1 MPVKFDDVP
10 KVAADLLND
19 DFQTSGYVLKA
30 KQKTSYGG
38 TVLSTQ
44 VDLFPSK
51 DAKAVATPA
60 KLTWKWPTPFGIKQA
75 FIDKLEVDK
84 NGKFKFEASSGEV
97 KPGLKLELKSDL
109 QDPSKIVTGMTYTGI
124 KNAQLKFECK
134 ALDATDFTTEA
145 TYTKDMATVGMKLNK
160 TILKGGAPDFGV
172 RLLSGPFFCSLLAK
186 EKFKT
191 YNASV
196 FYKANADFNCAATY
210 QHGGKD
216 NGKFSAGVAYKGIGK
231 VKVDQDQTVHGSFK
245 YVVSKGFTL
254 LGGAAYNIKKG
265 DTRCGLQ
272 LSIE

>member
-10 KVAADLLND
+10 KVATELLND
-19 DFQTSGYVLKA
+19 DYQTSGYVLKA

-38 TVLSTQ
+38 AVLSTQ

-51 DAKAVATPA
+51 EAKAVATPA

-84 NGKFKFEASSGEV
+84 SGKFKLEASSSEV

-109 QDPSKIVTGMTYTGI
+109 QDAAKIVTGLTYTGI
-124 KNAQLKFECK
+124 KNAQVKFECK
-134 ALDATDFTTEA
+134 ALEPQTFTAET
-145 TYTKDMATVGMKLNK
+145 TYTKDIATVGMKLNQ

-172 RLLSGPFFCSLLAK
+172 RLLSGQFFCSLLAK

-191 YNASV
+191 YNASI
-196 FYKANADFNCAATY
+196 FYKANADFKCAATY
-210 QHGGKD
+210 QHGGKG
-216 NGKFSAGVAYKGIGK
+216 NGNFTAGLAYKGICK
-231 VKVDQDQTVHGSFK
+231 VKIDQTQTVSFSLK
-245 YVVSKGFTL
+245 HSVSKGFTL
-254 LGGAAYNIKKG
+254 LLGASYNAKKG
-265 DTRCGLQ
+265 DTGCGLQ